1 MSDSTPLAA
10 KMINAGEI
18 HLWQLALSDEQLAP
32 ESWLDQDEHIRF
44 QSFSGPVQARRYLVS
59 RCALRQILAGY
70 LDIAPEDLKFDLQQ
84 GGKPFIA
91 STDCDLQFNLTHTGD
106 VGLLAVSRVMAV
118 GVDIE
123 QIRPMKLKHAIARRV
138 FKSTEVKSLADAAK
152 DKQDEYFFQLW
163 TSMEARQKCSGSGI
177 FGDKVSNQS
186 VGIHQFIP
194 MPGYCAA
201 VAWED
206 PGIQPSLLFF
216 DYEPVRE

>member
-1 MSDSTPLAA
+1 MPDPFPVAA
-10 KMINAGEI
+10 KSIATGEI
-18 HLWQLALSDEQLAP
+18 HLWQLVLSDDRQAS
-32 ESWLDQDEHIRF
+32 ESRLDQDELIRY
-44 QSFSGPVQARRYLVS
+44 QNFSGPVQARRYLVS
-59 RCALRQILAGY
+59 RCVLRQILAGY
-70 LDIAPEDLKFDLQQ
+70 LGVAPEKMKYSVQL

-91 STDCDLQFNLTHTGD
+91 SPDCDLQFNLTHTGD

-138 FKSTEVKSLADAAK
+138 FDSTEAKSLADMAK
-152 DKQDEYFFQLW
+152 DQQDEYFFQLW
-163 TSMEARQKCSGSGI
+163 TSMEARQKCRGSGI
-177 FGDKVSNQS
+177 FGDKVGNQS

-206 PGIQPSLLFF
+206 PGIQPSLRFF
-216 DYEPVRE
+216 D